1 MLDDEW
7 SRWITWERAWQQT
20 NLDSIRL
27 NPVTNFRTISQ
38 RALGSISR
46 TYYDTNN
53 GKLYAAVRYPGQVAH
68 IAAIDV
74 NSGEINKIC
83 DVKGASLH
91 SVSSLTYDPT
101 EELLYYTTDN
111 NRFRDLNVVNIR
123 THNKRRFFDAS
134 GKHLFLYHSLP
145 GQVWFL
151 YRRLQDGFFSL
162 RYWTGPYFNC
172 RYVRADKACL

>member
-1 MLDDEW
+1 MMSGLAGLLGNVLGNKPILIL
-7 SRWITWERAWQQT
+7 SA
-20 NLDSIRL
+20 L

-91 SVSSLTYDPT
+91 SVSSLLAVNSTFNMGFMVLM
-101 EELLYYTTDN
+101 LLLC
-111 NRFRDLNVVNIR
+111 LN
-123 THNKRRFFDAS
+123 
-134 GKHLFLYHSLP
+134 
-145 GQVWFL
+145 
-151 YRRLQDGFFSL
+151 
-162 RYWTGPYFNC
+162 
-172 RYVRADKACL
+172 